1 MSPSSPAAGQFHPN
15 SHGDVVRVNAPAR
28 LHLGFLDLNGD
39 LNRKFGSLGLA
50 IDQPVTELALVRSN
64 SDVVEGVEQARAL
77 RALQRYKSLLKLQ
90 SCYRLAI
97 KSAIPA
103 HAGLGSGTQLAMA
116 VGAALAQMEGLE
128 TELRALAEMQ
138 NRGARSAIG
147 MAAFERGGFV
157 VDGGRGRPDHAPPVL
172 ARSIFPT
179 QWRILLV
186 LDKQRVGVH
195 GEGEMAAFE
204 TLPPMSAAISQ
215 EMCRVVL
222 MQLLPA
228 LAEQDIDAFGAAV
241 RVVQQ
246 YNGEY
251 FSSAQGGG
259 VWSSPLVE
267 KTVKRMAELGGVG
280 IGQSSWGPT
289 GFAFVESPAKA
300 ALIRDNVERAA
311 TAEGL
316 KIITASGRNHG
327 AKIDVTATGELF
339 AASP

>member
-1 MSPSSPAAGQFHPN
+1 M
-15 SHGDVVRVNAPAR
+15 NAPAR
-28 LHLGFLDLNGD
+28 LHLGFLDLNGS

-50 IDQPVTELALVRSN
+50 IDQPATELTLARAKADAVQ
-64 SDVVEGVEQARAL
+64 GVEQARAI
-77 RALQRYKSLLKLQ
+77 RALNRYKSLLNLQ
-90 SCYRLAI
+90 SGYHLTI

-172 ARSIFPT
+172 VHCNFPS

-186 LDKQRVGVH
+186 MDKKRIGVH
-195 GEGEMAAFE
+195 GEGETAAFE
-204 TLPPMSAAISQ
+204 TLQPMRIETSQ

-228 LAEQDIDAFGAAV
+228 LAEQDIEAFGAAV

-246 YNGEY
+246 INGEY
-251 FSSAQGGG
+251 FSSVQGGG
-259 VWSSPLVE
+259 AWSSPLVE
-267 KTVKRMAELGGVG
+267 KAVKRIAELGAVG

-289 GFAFVESPAKA
+289 GFAFVESAAKA
-300 ALIRDNVERAA
+300 AEIRKSVEADISS
-311 TAEGL
+311 EGL
-316 KIITASGRNHG
+316 QLVTAAGRNHG
-327 AKIDVTATGELF
+327 ATIEVAATDELS
-339 AASP
+339 AAPG